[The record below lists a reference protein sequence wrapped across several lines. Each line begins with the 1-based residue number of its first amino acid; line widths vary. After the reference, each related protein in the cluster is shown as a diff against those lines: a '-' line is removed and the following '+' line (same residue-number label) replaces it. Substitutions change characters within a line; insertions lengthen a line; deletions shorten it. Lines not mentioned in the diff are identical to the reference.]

1 VAQPRFVGAADG
13 DLLHAEDAEGT
24 LARDRGIGHARVLP
38 CALRRGKVD
47 RVKTSLT
54 GIKPTGTP
62 HLGNYIGAI
71 RPALALAE
79 HHRSLYFIA
88 DYHAFTATHD
98 PVAMRAHVYDVAA
111 TWLACG
117 LDPEKTIFFRQSAIP
132 EVFELTWIFQCLVA
146 AGQLERGHAYKD
158 AVQRGESPN
167 AGLFAYPLLMA
178 ADIVLYDADVV
189 PVGKDQKQHLE
200 VARDVATRVNHLFG
214 EGTVVVPAA
223 GVASD
228 VLVPGLDGRKMSK
241 SYDNYVPIFATQKEL
256 KSAIMKIVTGS
267 EPLDAPKEPEGTT
280 AFSLFRLVASASA
293 VEEQAQKLR
302 AGGYGW
308 GHLKQS
314 LFEVIDAEVADKRAL
329 YVALRRDEAA
339 LDRVLESG
347 AEKARVIAHR
357 TMARVRERIG
367 IR

>member
-1 VAQPRFVGAADG
+1 M
-13 DLLHAEDAEGT
+13 
-24 LARDRGIGHARVLP
+24 
-38 CALRRGKVD
+38 
-47 RVKTSLT
+47 KTSLT
-54 GIKPTGTP
+54 GIKPTGHP
-62 HLGNYIGAI
+62 HLGNYLGAI

-79 HHRSLYFIA
+79 RHHSLYFIA

-98 PVAMRAHVYDVAA
+98 PKALRAHVYDVAA
-111 TWLACG
+111 SWLACG
-117 LDPEKTIFFRQSAIP
+117 LDPARTIFFRQSAIP

-158 AVQRGESPN
+158 AVARGESPN

-178 ADIVLYDADVV
+178 ADIILYDTDLV
-189 PVGKDQKQHLE
+189 PVGKDQKQHIE

-223 GVASD
+223 EIRSD

-267 EPLDAPKEPEGTT
+267 EPLEAPKEPEGT
-280 AFSLFRLVASASA
+280 AFSLFQLVASESA
-293 VEEQAQKLR
+293 TAEQAAKLR

-308 GHLKQS
+308 GHLKQA
-314 LFEVIDAEVADKRAL
+314 LFEVIDSEVGPKRAL
-329 YVALRRDEAA
+329 YTELRQDEAA
-339 LDRVLESG
+339 LARVLAEG
-347 AEKARVIAHR
+347 AERARVIAHR

-367 IR
+367 ILG